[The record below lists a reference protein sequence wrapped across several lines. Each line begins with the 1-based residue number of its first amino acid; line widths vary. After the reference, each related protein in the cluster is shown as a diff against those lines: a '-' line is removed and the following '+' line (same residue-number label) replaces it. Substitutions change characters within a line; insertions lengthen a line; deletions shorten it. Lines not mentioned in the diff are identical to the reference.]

1 MNFTK
6 KGIRDKYKNMHSLPN
21 KMGRKTLLTA
31 LKIFL
36 VIMLF
41 VIVTV
46 GFAGLGFVK
55 GIIDNAPDINQIDLS
70 PTGYATK
77 IYDSSGNEIESLV
90 QSGSNRVYASLNEM
104 PTHLIYAFVD
114 IEDERFFEHNGI
126 DIMGIVRA
134 GIHGLTSGSFNQ
146 GASTITQQLIKN
158 KLFNVGMGETTFMH
172 SLKRK
177 IQEQYL
183 AINLEK
189 IYDKT
194 ELLEAYLNMINLGSG
209 TLGVQAAAHKYFNK
223 DVWEL
228 TLSESTVIAAITKNP
243 TGFDPIQYPNAN
255 AGRRKRILNNMLKF
269 GHITKEEYDEAL
281 ADDVYARIQ
290 NIRLEFGS
298 GNVYSYFVDE
308 LIGQL
313 ISDLQEIGYTKTEA
327 QYLVY
332 SGGLEVYTTLDSRIQ
347 QICDEEYQ
355 NPDNFPANTEYS
367 ISWAL
372 TVEHEDGTTKNYS
385 ERHIEAY
392 FKYGDSANGIKA
404 NSFFKLIFD
413 SPEEADE
420 HIETYKKN
428 KFNEG
433 DKIIAERIYYTPQP
447 QSSFVVIEQSTGY
460 IAALVGGRGEKEASL
475 TLNRATDTLRQ
486 PGSTFKV
493 LSTYAAG
500 LNEKLFT
507 LADVKYDEEGYVL
520 ADGTPVKN
528 WDKKYQGFVS
538 IRKSIEDSIN
548 IVALKTLTEI
558 TPALGFE
565 YVEKFGISTL
575 VRSEY
580 LNGMWRSDIGQ
591 SLALGGLTKGV
602 TNLELTAAYAAIA
615 NNGTYLEPIYYTKV
629 LDHSGNVILDKTV
642 NQESHRVLTTETAA
656 LLTNAMQDVVKKGT
670 GTAAKL
676 SNMPVAGK
684 TGTTDSY
691 NDIWFAGYTP
701 YYTATIWSGYDE
713 NKNQTKS
720 ATGNSN
726 ANSYHKKFWA
736 KIMTR
741 IHEDLEYKE
750 FQMPKSLVQATV
762 CSKSGKLAIPGTCDT
777 TQEGNCIT
785 TEYFTADTVP
795 TEYCDNHII
804 VEMCGES
811 GKIACDAC
819 PRETIWGKVYINN
832 VNLTPKSG
840 ASNQTP
846 FILPFDDS
854 QMCPLHYI
862 PSVPDIPVDP
872 DNPDTTIPDE
882 TTDITT
888 EPTGDT
894 TDVTTADT
902 TTGETTTDNST
913 STAEPT
919 TPVPPDISD
928 DEFDYP
934 YDEEDYITNEG

>member
-6 KGIRDKYKNMHSLPN
+6 KGIKDKYKNMHSLPN
-21 KMGRKTLLTA
+21 KMSRKTLLTV
-31 LKIFL
+31 LKVFL

-41 VIVTV
+41 VIVKV

-134 GIHGLTSGSFNQ
+134 GIHGITSGSFTQ

-158 KLFNVGMGETTFMH
+158 KLFNVGMGENTFMH
-172 SLKRK
+172 RLKRK

-228 TLSESTVIAAITKNP
+228 TLSESTVIAGITKNP
-243 TGFDPIQYPNAN
+243 SGFDPILYPNAN
-255 AGRRKRILNNMLKF
+255 AERRKLILNNMLKF
-269 GHITKEEYDEAL
+269 EHITKEEYDEAL
-281 ADDVYARIQ
+281 NDDVYARIQ
-290 NIRLEFGS
+290 NVRLEFGN

-313 ISDLQEIGYTKTEA
+313 ISDLQAIGYTKTEA

-332 SGGLEVYTTLDSRIQ
+332 SGGLEVYTTMDSRIQ

-372 TVEHEDGTTKNYS
+372 TVEHADGTKSNYS
-385 ERHIEAY
+385 ERNIEAY
-392 FKYGDSANGIKA
+392 FKYGDSANGVKA

-420 HIETYKKN
+420 HIEIYKKS
-428 KFNEG
+428 KLKEG
-433 DKIIAERIYYTPQP
+433 DKILGERIYYTPQP
-447 QSSFVVIEQSTGY
+447 QSSFVVIEQSTGH
-460 IAALVGGRGEKEASL
+460 IVALVGGRGEKEASL

-500 LNEKLFT
+500 INEKLFT

-548 IVALKTLTEI
+548 IVALKSLTEI

-565 YVEKFGISTL
+565 YVQKFGISTL
-575 VRSEY
+575 VENEY
-580 LNGMWRSDIGQ
+580 LNGLWRSDIGQ

-602 TNLELTAAYAAIA
+602 SNLELTAAYAAIA
-615 NNGTYLEPIYYTKV
+615 NKGTYIEPIYYTKV
-629 LDHSGNVILDKTV
+629 LDHSGNVILDKTTT
-642 NQESHRVLTTETAA
+642 QESHEVLSSETAA

-670 GTAAKL
+670 GTAARLK
-676 SNMPVAGK
+676 NMPVAGK

-720 ATGNSN
+720 ATGNSD
-726 ANSYHKKFWA
+726 ANSYHKKFWNTL
-736 KIMTR
+736 MTR
-741 IHEDLEYKE
+741 IHEGLEYKE
-750 FQMPKSLVQATV
+750 FQMPKSLVQVTI
-762 CSKSGKLAIPGTCDT
+762 CSKSGKLAIPGTCDS

-811 GKIACDAC
+811 GKMACDAC
-819 PRETIWGKVYINN
+819 PRETIWGMVYINN
-832 VNLTPKSG
+832 VNLTPESG
-840 ASNQTP
+840 LSNQTP
-846 FILPFDDS
+846 FVLPFDDS
-854 QMCPLHYI
+854 QMCPLHY
-862 PSVPDIPVDP
+862 VPPVPEIPVDP
-872 DNPDTTIPDE
+872 NNPEGTLPGETD

-894 TDVTTADT
+894 TDVTTDT

-913 STAEPT
+913 STAGPT
-919 TPVPPDISD
+919 TPVTPDISD

-934 YDEEDYITNEG
+934 YDEDDETNEG

>member
-6 KGIRDKYKNMHSLPN
+6 KGIKDKYKNMHSLSN
-21 KMGRKTLLTA
+21 KMSRKTLLTA
-31 LKIFL
+31 LKIFF
-36 VIMLF
+36 VVMLF
-41 VIVTV
+41 IIVTV
-46 GFAGLGFVK
+46 GFAGLGFIK
-55 GIIDNAPDINQIDLS
+55 GILDNAPDISQIDLS

-77 IYDSSGNEIESLV
+77 IYDSGGIEIESLV

-104 PTHLIYAFVD
+104 PAHLIYAFVD

-134 GIHGLTSGSFNQ
+134 GIHGLTSGKFNQ

-158 KLFNVGMGETTFMH
+158 KLFNVGMGESTFMH

-183 AINLEK
+183 AIELEK
-189 IYDKT
+189 VYDKT
-194 ELLEAYLNMINLGSG
+194 DILEAYLNMINLGSG

-243 TGFDPIQYPNAN
+243 TGYDPIRYPDAN
-255 AGRRKRILNNMLKF
+255 YDRRILILSNMLDF
-269 GHITKEEYDEAL
+269 GHITQAEYDEAL
-281 ADDVYARIQ
+281 TDDVYARIQ
-290 NIRLEFGS
+290 NVSLEFGS

-308 LIGQL
+308 LINQL
-313 ISDLQEIGYTKTEA
+313 TKDLQKLGYTKTEA
-327 QYLVY
+327 KYLIY
-332 SGGLEVYTTLDSRIQ
+332 SGGLEVYTTLDSDIQ
-347 QICDEEYQ
+347 AICDEEYQ
-355 NPDNFPANTEYS
+355 NPDNFPARTEYS

-372 TVEHEDGTTKNYS
+372 TVEHADGTKKNYS

-392 FKYGDSANGIKA
+392 FKYGDSANGVKA

-420 HIETYKKN
+420 YIETYKKN
-428 KFNEG
+428 KFTAD

-447 QSSFVVIEQSTGY
+447 QSSFVIIEQTTGY
-460 IAALVGGRGEKEASL
+460 IRGLVGGRGTKEASL
-475 TLNRATDTLRQ
+475 TLNRATSTLRQ

-493 LSTYAAG
+493 LSAYAPA

-507 LADVKYDEEGYVL
+507 LADVQYDESGYVL
-520 ADGTPVKN
+520 ADGTTVKN
-528 WDKKYQGFVS
+528 WDRKYQGFVS
-538 IRKSIEDSIN
+538 LRKAIKESIN
-548 IVALKTLTEI
+548 IVALKTLTDV
-558 TPALGFE
+558 TPQLGFE
-565 YVEKFGISTL
+565 YLKNFGITSL
-575 VRSEY
+575 VENEY
-580 LNGMWRSDIGQ
+580 LNGSWRSDVGQ

-602 TNLELTAAYAAIA
+602 TNLELTAAYATIA

-642 NQESHRVLTTETAA
+642 TQESHDVLTAETSA
-656 LLTNAMQDVVKKGT
+656 LLTNAMQDVLKSGGT

-676 SNMPVAGK
+676 NNMPVAGK

-691 NDIWFAGYTP
+691 NDIWFSGYTP

-713 NKNQTKS
+713 NKSQTKS

-726 ANSYHKKFWA
+726 ANSYHKKLWA
-736 KIMTR
+736 KIMNR
-741 IHEDLEYKE
+741 IHEDLPYKE
-750 FQMPKSLVQATV
+750 FSMPKTLVQATV
-762 CSKSGKLAIPGTCDT
+762 CSKSGKLAIPGTCDST
-777 TQEGNCIT
+777 LEGNCIT

-811 GKIACDAC
+811 GEIACDAC

-832 VNLTPKSG
+832 VNLTPESG
-840 ASNQTP
+840 PSNESS

-854 QMCPLHYI
+854 QMCHIHY
-862 PSVPDIPVDP
+862 VPPVVDTP
-872 DNPDTTIPDE
+872 VNPDEI
-882 TTDITT
+882 
-888 EPTGDT
+888 TGDT
-894 TDVTTADT
+894 TTTEPVASTADDSSSDTAT
-902 TTGETTTDNST
+902 TT
-913 STAEPT
+913 T
-919 TPVPPDISD
+919 TPNASSPVTPDISD
-928 DEFDYP
+928 SEFDFP
-934 YDEEDYITNEG
+934 YDDEDAMTNEG

>member
-6 KGIRDKYKNMHSLPN
+6 KGIKDKYKNMHSLPN
-21 KMGRKTLLTA
+21 KMSRKTLLTV
-31 LKIFL
+31 LKVFL

-77 IYDSSGNEIESLV
+77 IYDSNGNEIESLV

-134 GIHGLTSGSFNQ
+134 GIHGITSGSFNQ

-158 KLFNVGMGETTFMH
+158 KLFNVGMGENTFMH

-228 TLSESTVIAAITKNP
+228 TLSESTVIAGITKNP
-243 TGFDPIQYPNAN
+243 SGFDPILYPNAN
-255 AGRRKRILNNMLKF
+255 AERRKLILNNMLKF
-269 GHITKEEYDEAL
+269 EHITKEEYDEAL
-281 ADDVYARIQ
+281 NDDVYARIQ
-290 NIRLEFGS
+290 NVRLEFGN

-313 ISDLQEIGYTKTEA
+313 ISDLQAIGYTKTEA

-332 SGGLEVYTTLDSRIQ
+332 SGGLEVYTTMDSRIQ

-372 TVEHEDGTTKNYS
+372 TVEHADGTKSNYS
-385 ERHIEAY
+385 ERNIEAY
-392 FKYGDSANGIKA
+392 FKYGDSANGVKA

-420 HIETYKKN
+420 HVAIYKKS
-428 KFNEG
+428 KLKEG
-433 DKIIAERIYYTPQP
+433 DKILGERIYYTPQP
-447 QSSFVVIEQSTGY
+447 QSSFVVIEQSTGH
-460 IAALVGGRGEKEASL
+460 IVALVGGRGEKEASL

-500 LNEKLFT
+500 INEKLFT

-548 IVALKTLTEI
+548 IVALKSITEI

-565 YVEKFGISTL
+565 YVQKFGISTL
-575 VRSEY
+575 IENEY
-580 LNGMWRSDIGQ
+580 LNGLWRSDIGQ

-602 TNLELTAAYAAIA
+602 SNLELTAAYAAIA
-615 NNGTYLEPIYYTKV
+615 NKGTYIEPIYYTKV
-629 LDHSGNVILDKTV
+629 LDHSGNVILDKTTT
-642 NQESHRVLTTETAA
+642 QESHEVLTTEAAA

-726 ANSYHKKFWA
+726 ANSYHKKFWNTL
-736 KIMTR
+736 MTR
-741 IHEDLEYKE
+741 IHEGLEYKE

-785 TEYFTADTVP
+785 TEYFTMDTVP

-819 PRETIWGKVYINN
+819 PRETIWGMVWINN
-832 VNLTPKSG
+832 VNLTPESG

-846 FILPFDDS
+846 FVLPFDDI
-854 QMCPLHYI
+854 QMCPLHYV
-862 PSVPDIPVDP
+862 PPVPDIPIDP
-872 DNPDTTIPDE
+872 NNPDAVIPGE
-882 TTDITT
+882 TTTDITT

-894 TDVTTADT
+894 TDVTTD

-913 STAEPT
+913 STAGPT
-919 TPVPPDISD
+919 TPVTPDITD

-934 YDEEDYITNEG
+934 YEEDDETNEG

>member
-6 KGIRDKYKNMHSLPN
+6 KGIKDKYKNMHSLSN
-21 KMGRKTLLTA
+21 KMSRKTLLTV
-31 LKIFL
+31 LKIFF
-36 VIMLF
+36 VVMLF
-41 VIVTV
+41 IIVTV
-46 GFAGLGFVK
+46 GFAGLGFIK
-55 GIIDNAPDINQIDLS
+55 GILDNAPDINQIDLS

-77 IYDSSGNEIESLV
+77 IYDSGGIEIESLV

-134 GIHGLTSGSFNQ
+134 GIHGLTSGKFNQ

-158 KLFNVGMGETTFMH
+158 KLFNVGMGESTFMH

-183 AINLEK
+183 AIELEK
-189 IYDKT
+189 VYDKT
-194 ELLEAYLNMINLGSG
+194 DILEAYLNMINLGSG

-243 TGFDPIQYPNAN
+243 TGYDPIRYPDSNYD
-255 AGRRKRILNNMLKF
+255 RRILILNNMLDF
-269 GHITKEEYDEAL
+269 GHITQAEYDEAL
-281 ADDVYARIQ
+281 TDDVYARIQ
-290 NIRLEFGS
+290 NVSLEFGS

-308 LIGQL
+308 LINQL
-313 ISDLQEIGYTKTEA
+313 TKDLQKLGYTKTEA
-327 QYLVY
+327 KYLIY
-332 SGGLEVYTTLDSRIQ
+332 SGGLEVYTTLDSDIQ
-347 QICDEEYQ
+347 AICDEEYQ
-355 NPDNFPANTEYS
+355 NPDNFPAKTEYS

-372 TVEHEDGTTKNYS
+372 TVEHADGTKKNYS

-392 FKYGDSANGIKA
+392 FKYGDSANGVKA

-420 HIETYKKN
+420 YIEIYKKN
-428 KFNEG
+428 KFTAD

-447 QSSFVVIEQSTGY
+447 QSSFVIIEQTTGY
-460 IAALVGGRGEKEASL
+460 IRGLVGGRGTKEASL
-475 TLNRATDTLRQ
+475 TLNRATSTLRQ

-493 LSTYAAG
+493 LSAYAPA

-507 LADVKYDEEGYVL
+507 LADVQYDESGYVL
-520 ADGTPVKN
+520 ADGTAVKN
-528 WDKKYQGFVS
+528 WDRKYQGFVS
-538 IRKSIEDSIN
+538 LRKAIKESIN
-548 IVALKTLTEI
+548 IVALKTLTDV
-558 TPALGFE
+558 TPQLGFE
-565 YVEKFGISTL
+565 YLKNFGITSL
-575 VRSEY
+575 VENEY
-580 LNGMWRSDIGQ
+580 LNGSWRSDVGQ

-602 TNLELTAAYAAIA
+602 TNLELTAAYATIA

-642 NQESHRVLTTETAA
+642 TQESHDVLTAETSA
-656 LLTNAMQDVVKKGT
+656 LLTNAMQDVLKSGGT

-676 SNMPVAGK
+676 NNMPVAGK

-691 NDIWFAGYTP
+691 NDIWFSGYTP

-713 NKNQTKS
+713 NKSQTKS

-726 ANSYHKKFWA
+726 ANSYHKKLWS
-736 KIMTR
+736 KIMDR
-741 IHEDLEYKE
+741 IHEDLPYKE
-750 FQMPKSLVQATV
+750 FSIPKTLVQATV
-762 CSKSGKLAIPGTCDT
+762 CSKSGKLAIPGTCDST
-777 TQEGNCIT
+777 MEGNCIT

-811 GKIACDAC
+811 GEIACDAC

-832 VNLTPKSG
+832 VNLTPESG
-840 ASNQTP
+840 PSNETS

-854 QMCPLHYI
+854 QMCHIHY
-862 PSVPDIPVDP
+862 VPPVVDTP
-872 DNPDTTIPDE
+872 ANPDEI
-882 TTDITT
+882 
-888 EPTGDT
+888 TGDT
-894 TDVTTADT
+894 TTT
-902 TTGETTTDNST
+902 EPVT
-913 STAEPT
+913 STADDSSSDTAAVTT
-919 TPVPPDISD
+919 TPNASSPVTPDISD
-928 DEFDYP
+928 DEFDFP
-934 YDEEDYITNEG
+934 YDDEDAMTNEG